1 MENNSNLLR
10 AIIGIVIAA
19 ILIFGAVRFA
29 GNLAASKEKPK
40 TKSSQSVNK
49 IYTQVVTNS
58 EVPISFFEKGI
69 LQAVN
74 KVELYSEVQ
83 GILKSGNQRFKPGQ
97 SYAEGATIFSID
109 DGEFGASLV
118 AQKSVLYNLIS
129 QIMPDLRLDYPEVF
143 EKWKSYLDQFDIKK
157 TTPALPT
164 FDSDKEKF
172 FINAKNIVTTYY
184 NIRNLEER
192 HKKYNIYAPFN
203 AVVTESLVNP
213 GTLVRAGQKLG
224 TIINPSAY
232 EIAISINESFTDF
245 LQIGKSVN
253 LSNLKKTQSWKG
265 KISRIDP
272 TINTTTQGILAYINV
287 RGKGLKEGMFLE
299 AQIEAIPLKNAFVIP
314 RKLLVEN
321 NKTYIVR
328 DHELHLVNVE
338 IGFFKEQSAIIT
350 NLPDGTVIL
359 KNAIPDAYEG
369 MRVEPIN

>member
-19 ILIFGAVRFA
+19 ILIFGSVRLA

-40 TKSSQSVNK
+40 TKESQSVNK

-58 EVPISFFEKGI
+58 KVPISFFEKGT

-83 GILKSGNQRFKPGQ
+83 GILKSGNKLFKPGQ
-97 SYAEGATIFSID
+97 SYSEGATILSID
-109 DGEFGASLV
+109 DGEFAASLV
-118 AQKSVLYNLIS
+118 AQKSVLYNLIT
-129 QIMPDLRLDYPEVF
+129 QAMPDLQLDYPEVF
-143 EKWKSYLDQFDIKK
+143 KKWQTYLNQFDINK
-157 TTPALPT
+157 TTPALPP

-172 FINAKNIVTTYY
+172 FINGKNIVTTFY
-184 NIRNLEER
+184 NIKNLEER
-192 HKKYNIYAPFN
+192 HRKYNIYAPFY

-213 GTLVRAGQKLG
+213 GTLVRSGQKLG
-224 TIINPSAY
+224 TIINPNAY
-232 EIAISINESFTDF
+232 EIAISINESFKEF
-245 LQIGKSVN
+245 LQIGKTVSLNN
-253 LSNLKKTQSWKG
+253 LDKTQTWKG
-265 KISRIDP
+265 KITRIDP

-287 RGKGLKEGMFLE
+287 SGKGLKEGMFLE
-299 AQIEAIPLKNAFVIP
+299 AKIEAKPLENAFVIP

-321 NKTYIVR
+321 SKTYVVR
-328 DHELHLVNVE
+328 DNELHLVDVAV
-338 IGFFKEQSAIIT
+338 GFFKEQSAIIT

-369 MRVEPIN
+369 MRVEEIN

>member
-19 ILIFGAVRFA
+19 ILIFGSVRLA

-40 TKSSQSVNK
+40 TKESQSVNK

-58 EVPISFFEKGI
+58 KVPISFFEKGT

-83 GILKSGNQRFKPGQ
+83 GILKSGNKLFKPGQ
-97 SYAEGATIFSID
+97 SYSEGATILSID
-109 DGEFGASLV
+109 DGEFAASLV
-118 AQKSVLYNLIS
+118 AQKSVLYNLIT
-129 QIMPDLRLDYPEVF
+129 QAMPDLQLDYPEVF
-143 EKWKSYLDQFDIKK
+143 KKWQTYLNQFDINK
-157 TTPALPT
+157 TTPALPP

-172 FINAKNIVTTYY
+172 FINGKNIVTTFY
-184 NIRNLEER
+184 NIKNLEER
-192 HKKYNIYAPFN
+192 HRKYNIYAPFY

-213 GTLVRAGQKLG
+213 GTLVRSGQKLG
-224 TIINPSAY
+224 TIINPNAY
-232 EIAISINESFTDF
+232 EIAISINESFKEF
-245 LQIGKSVN
+245 LQIGKTVSLNN
-253 LSNLKKTQSWKG
+253 LDKTQTWKG
-265 KISRIDP
+265 KITRIDP

-287 RGKGLKEGMFLE
+287 SGKGLKEGMFLE
-299 AQIEAIPLKNAFVIP
+299 AKIEAKPLENAFVIP

-321 NKTYIVR
+321 NKTYVVR
-328 DHELHLVNVE
+328 DNELHLVDVAV
-338 IGFFKEQSAIIT
+338 GFFKEQSAIIT

-369 MRVEPIN
+369 MRVEEIN